1 MTDSQIQMEK
11 MTWREV
17 ESRLA
22 SPNAVV
28 IVPIASTEQ
37 HGPHLPLSTD
47 TIIGE
52 ELSCRIAHQLDSAL
66 VAPAV
71 RPGVSPFHRDFTGS
85 LSIPAEC
92 LMSLLRHLVFSLEQH
107 GATHI
112 VLLPSHG
119 GNFPSVNTLAPEL
132 AQELES
138 ANLHTL
144 ADLERCME
152 LMNEGLQKAGIEYE
166 ESVVHAGATETAIM
180 LAAAPSLVR
189 EDEIEPGY
197 EGDISMGGLLEEG
210 FQQYTAS
217 GVLGD
222 PTHATAAAGEKILEA
237 MTNAYVAQLNEEFAE
252 LSKS

>member
-1 MTDSQIQMEK
+1 MEK

-22 SPNAVV
+22 AANAVV
-28 IVPIASTEQ
+28 IVPVASTEQ

-47 TIIGE
+47 AVIGE
-52 ELSCRIAHQLDSAL
+52 ELSCRIARQLDNAL

-71 RPGVSPFHRDFTGS
+71 RLGVSPFHRDFAGS

-92 LMSLLRHLVFSLEQH
+92 LMSILRHLVLSLERY
-107 GATHI
+107 GAAHI

-119 GNFPSVNTLAPEL
+119 GNFPPVNTLAPEL

-152 LMNEGLQKAGIEYE
+152 LMNEGLHEAGVEYE

-180 LAAAPSLVR
+180 MAVAPSLVH

-197 EGDISMGGLLEEG
+197 EGDLTMAGLLENG
-210 FQQYTAS
+210 FREYTTS

-222 PTHATAAAGEKILEA
+222 PTHATATAGEEILNR
-237 MTNAYVAQLNEEFAE
+237 MVNAYLGQLNDEITE

>member
-1 MTDSQIQMEK
+1 MTDTRFQMEK

-22 SPNAVV
+22 DPTAVV

-47 TIIGE
+47 AIIGE
-52 ELSCRIAHQLDSAL
+52 ELSCRIAHQLDNAL
-66 VAPAV
+66 VAPTV
-71 RPGVSPFHRDFTGS
+71 RPGVSPFHRDFAGS
-85 LSIPAEC
+85 LSIPAKC

-107 GATHI
+107 GAAHI

-119 GNFPSVNTLAPEL
+119 GNFPPINTLAPEL

-144 ADLERCME
+144 ADLERYME
-152 LMNEGLQKAGIEYE
+152 LMNEGLQNAGIEYE
-166 ESVVHAGATETAIM
+166 EAVIHAGATETAIM
-180 LAAAPSLVR
+180 LAVAPSLVR
-189 EDEIEPGY
+189 EDEIEPRY
-197 EGDISMGGLLEEG
+197 EGDISMGGLLEKG
-210 FQQYTAS
+210 FQPYTAS

-222 PTHATAAAGEKILEA
+222 PTHATAAAGEKILET